1 MTKPGRLHALVPARM
16 DGAALDVSALPSFG
30 FSHRSLMWW
39 GTLGLMAIE
48 GTVFALAIGVYFYLR
63 AFASRW
69 PMEDQP
75 PALLWGT
82 LNTVL
87 LLASLWAAHVAMR
100 AAEKLDLRDVRRGLI
115 LSSAFSLAVLGL
127 RVLEFQ
133 ALNCRWDGSAYGS
146 IVWML
151 MGLHTL
157 HLITDAYDTL
167 VLTALMHTGNLEGRR
182 YVDVSENALYWYFV
196 VWSWL
201 PLYAVIYGVPRLG

>member
-1 MTKPGRLHALVPARM
+1 MKPKQHSALSLTRIE
-16 DGAALDVSALPSFG
+16 GAALDVSQLPSFG

-63 AFASRW
+63 SFATRW

-75 PALLWGT
+75 PGLTWGT

-87 LLASLWAAHVAMR
+87 LLGSLWPAHYAKR
-100 AAEKLDLRDVRRGLI
+100 AAEALDLRRVRIGLA
-115 LSSAFSLAVLGL
+115 LTSAAEVAVLGI

-133 ALNCRWDGSAYGS
+133 TLNCRWDASAYGS

-151 MGLHTL
+151 IGLHTL
-157 HLITDAYDTL
+157 HLITDAWDTL
-167 VLTALMHTGNLEGRR
+167 VLTALLHTGNLEGKR
-182 YVDVSENALYWYFV
+182 YVDVSENSLYWYFV

-201 PLYAVIYGVPRLG
+201 PLYAVIYGAPRLG

>member
-1 MTKPGRLHALVPARM
+1 MRMGRQTGLAQARTE
-16 DGAALDVSALPSFG
+16 GAALDVSHLPSFG

-48 GTVFALAIGVYFYLR
+48 GTVFALAVGVYFYLR
-63 AFASRW
+63 SFASRW

-75 PALLWGT
+75 PVLLWGT
-82 LNTVL
+82 VNTL
-87 LLASLWAAHVAMR
+87 LMLASLWAGHFAKR
-100 AAEKLDLRDVRRGLI
+100 AAEALDLQGVRLGLL
-115 LSSAFSLAVLGL
+115 LSSAFALAILGV
-127 RVLEFQ
+127 RVLEFGT
-133 ALNCRWDGSAYGS
+133 LNCRWDGSAYGS

-167 VLTALMHTGNLEGRR
+167 VLTALMHTGHLEGRR

-196 VWSWL
+196 VWSWV
-201 PLYAVIYGVPRLG
+201 PLYAVVYGVPRLG

>member
-1 MTKPGRLHALVPARM
+1 MKPRRQTVLAPARAQ
-16 DGAALDVSALPSFG
+16 GAALDVSGLPSFG

-48 GTVFALAIGVYFYLR
+48 GTVFALALGTYFYLR
-63 AFASRW
+63 SFAARW

-75 PALLWGT
+75 PGLLWGT
-82 LNTVL
+82 VNTL
-87 LLASLWAAHVAMR
+87 LLLVSLWPGHYAKR
-100 AAEKLDLRDVRRGLI
+100 AAEALDLRGVRLGLI
-115 LSSAFSLAVLGL
+115 LSSVFSLLILGV
-127 RVLEFQ
+127 RALEFPL
-133 ALNCRWDGSAYGS
+133 LNCRWDGSAYGS

-157 HLITDAYDTL
+157 HLLTDAYDTL
-167 VLTALMHTGNLEGRR
+167 VLTVLMHTDNREGRR
-182 YVDVSENALYWYFV
+182 YVDVSENSLYWYFV

>member
-1 MTKPGRLHALVPARM
+1 MRMGRQTGLAQARTE
-16 DGAALDVSALPSFG
+16 GAALDVSHLPSFG

-48 GTVFALAIGVYFYLR
+48 GTVFALAVGVYFYLR
-63 AFASRW
+63 SFASRW
-69 PMEDQP
+69 PMENQP

-82 LNTVL
+82 VNTL
-87 LLASLWAAHVAMR
+87 LMLASLWAGHFAKR
-100 AAEKLDLRDVRRGLI
+100 AAEALDLQGVRLGLL
-115 LSSAFSLAVLGL
+115 LSSAFALAILGV
-127 RVLEFQ
+127 RVLEFGT
-133 ALNCRWDGSAYGS
+133 LNCRWDGSAYGS

-167 VLTALMHTGNLEGRR
+167 VLTALMHTGHLEGRR

-196 VWSWL
+196 VWSWV
-201 PLYAVIYGVPRLG
+201 PLYAVVYGVPRLG

>member
-1 MTKPGRLHALVPARM
+1 MKMGRQTELARARV
-16 DGAALDVSALPSFG
+16 DGAALDVSHLPSFG

-48 GTVFALAIGVYFYLR
+48 GTVFALAIGAYFYLR

-82 LNTVL
+82 VNTL
-87 LLASLWAAHVAMR
+87 LFLASLWPAHYAKR
-100 AAEKLDLRDVRRGLI
+100 AAEALDLRKVR
-115 LSSAFSLAVLGL
+115 LGL
-127 RVLEFQ
+127 LMTSAAELAILGVRALEFQ
-133 ALNCRWDGSAYGS
+133 TLNCRWDGSAYGS

-167 VLTALMHTGNLEGRR
+167 VLTVLMHTGPIEGKR
-182 YVDVSENALYWYFV
+182 YVDVSENSLYWYFV

>member
-1 MTKPGRLHALVPARM
+1 MKLGRQTDLAPARA
-16 DGAALDVSALPSFG
+16 DGAALDVSQLPSFG

-48 GTVFALAIGVYFYLR
+48 GTVFALAVGTYFYLR
-63 AFASRW
+63 SFASRW

-82 LNTVL
+82 VNTLV
-87 LLASLWAAHVAMR
+87 LLASLWPTHLAKQ
-100 AAEKLDLRDVRRGLI
+100 AAERLDLRRVRLW
-115 LSSAFSLAVLGL
+115 LVVSCAFELAVLGV

-133 ALNCRWDGSAYGS
+133 SINCRWDGSAYGS

-151 MGLHTL
+151 LGLHTL

-167 VLTALMHTGNLEGRR
+167 VLTVLMHTGPIEGKR
-182 YVDVSENALYWYFV
+182 YGDVSENSLYWYFV
-196 VWSWL
+196 VWSWV